1 MSYIYIIPIET
12 SPLFWFEPLTAGI
25 SRVFGMRTKCVKFSM
40 DISKAFDPLRQQYN
54 SSHLLSR
61 LIDRPLA
68 DADKVLGVAE
78 VDLFIPILTFV
89 FGEAQL
95 EGPGAIVSMH
105 RLNNK
110 FYGLPENQT
119 LLAQRIV
126 KESIHELGH
135 TFGLLHCSSPGCV
148 LNSSTYVED
157 IDQKSEELCPQC
169 QQQINIT

>member
-1 MSYIYIIPIET
+1 MLYIYIIPIET
-12 SPLFWFEPLTAGI
+12 EPLCWLEPLTAGI
-25 SRVFGMRTKCVKFSM
+25 FRVFGMRTKCANFRM

-54 SSHLLSR
+54 SSYLLSE
-61 LIDRPLA
+61 LIARPLA
-68 DADKVLGVAE
+68 DGEKVLGVAE

-95 EGPGAIVSMH
+95 EGPGAIVSAH

-119 LLAQRIV
+119 LLTQRIV
-126 KESIHELGH
+126 KEPIHELGH

-157 IDQKSEELCPQC
+157 IDQKSDELCPQC
-169 QQQINIT
+169 QQQLNIR

>member
-1 MSYIYIIPIET
+1 MACIYIVPIATE
-12 SPLFWFEPLTAGI
+12 SLFWLEPLTAGI
-25 SRVFGMRTKCVKFSM
+25 FRSFGMRTKCAKVNI

-54 SSHLLSR
+54 SSYLLR
-61 LIDRPLA
+61 ELIAWPFA
-68 DADKVLGVAE
+68 HADKVLGIAA

-110 FYGLPENQT
+110 FYGMPENQS
-119 LLAQRIV
+119 LLVQRII

-135 TFGLLHCSSPGCV
+135 TFGLLHCSFPGCV
-148 LNSSTYVED
+148 LNASTYVED
-157 IDQKSEELCPQC
+157 IDQKSDKLCARC
-169 QQQINIT
+169 QQQLHIM